1 VRRLLGWWRALR
13 AEWSVLQNAPSPAAR
28 YWYAQ
33 MAGDLPAMRAVE
45 LEMDAQGASLQQVRR
60 W

>member
-1 VRRLLGWWRALR
+1 MWWRALR
-13 AEWSVLQNAPSPAAR
+13 AECAVLQNAPSPAAR

-45 LEMDAQGASLQQVRR
+45 IEIAAQGAILQQAQL